1 MVRTPARCHKV
12 VRLIPVRNIYWML
25 AYAFRAL
32 EKGAY
37 ERLGSE
43 EFGNAQELCAAILA
57 RGVESQVKRGLGRGY
72 VPQTEALSYVRGKID
87 VSASLKTNSLLKRR
101 LVCSYDEFS
110 TDTPANRIV
119 KATMQVLL
127 RSRDVSSVYKRG
139 LRRLMPYLAEVGEC
153 DLHRCDW
160 NVRIGRNNQDYRLL
174 LFVCRLVRDGLLMAE
189 EGVAKAPGFFDDQAA
204 CKLYE
209 RFILEYYRREHPQ
222 LSASASQV
230 PWALDDG
237 FTGAL
242 PVMQTDITL
251 RQGDRVL
258 IIDAKYYT
266 HMTQQSYGVCTLHSG
281 NLYQVFTYVKNMQES
296 LPADAPPVSGMLMY
310 ARTDEAVLP
319 DGDYLMSG
327 NPISIRSLDLS
338 REFEDVRQQLDAVA
352 EEWF

>member
-160 NVRIGRNNQDYRLL
+160 NVRIGRNNQDYRLQAL
-174 LFVCRLVRDGLLMAE
+174 RALYLGILSPRAPAAFCQCIAGALGTRRWLYWRAPRYADRYHA
-189 EGVAKAPGFFDDQAA
+189 APGRPRAHH
-204 CKLYE
+204 
-209 RFILEYYRREHPQ
+209 RR
-222 LSASASQV
+222 
-230 PWALDDG
+230 
-237 FTGAL
+237 
-242 PVMQTDITL
+242 
-251 RQGDRVL
+251 
-258 IIDAKYYT
+258 
-266 HMTQQSYGVCTLHSG
+266 
-281 NLYQVFTYVKNMQES
+281 
-296 LPADAPPVSGMLMY
+296 
-310 ARTDEAVLP
+310 
-319 DGDYLMSG
+319 
-327 NPISIRSLDLS
+327 
-338 REFEDVRQQLDAVA
+338 
-352 EEWF
+352 